1 LSFGQL
7 SIIENNGDENKYENK
22 EVF

>member
-1 LSFGQL
+1 LSFGQH
-7 SIIENNGDENKYENK
+7 SIIENNGGENKYENK